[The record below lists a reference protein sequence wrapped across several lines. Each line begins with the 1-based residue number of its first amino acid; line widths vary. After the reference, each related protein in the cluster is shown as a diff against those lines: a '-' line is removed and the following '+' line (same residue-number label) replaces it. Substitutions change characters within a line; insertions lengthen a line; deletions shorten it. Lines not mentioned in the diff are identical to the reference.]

1 MGYHLGKDGVVMLV
15 SIVVVR
21 DFLTDHFILHAFYV
35 SAVRTEQFLSCT
47 SGKQELGLAARG
59 GIAGFLKKIEFLE
72 FSRQLLAKLCTSF
85 IQLICGWTVFMY
97 HIFNKL
103 E

>member
-1 MGYHLGKDGVVMLV
+1 MYDYQRYHFGRDRVVMLV

-21 DFLTDHFILHAFYV
+21 DVLTDHFIHQAFYA

-59 GIAGFLKKIEFLE
+59 GIAGFWKQIEF
-72 FSRQLLAKLCTSF
+72 
-85 IQLICGWTVFMY
+85 
-97 HIFNKL
+97 
-103 E
+103 